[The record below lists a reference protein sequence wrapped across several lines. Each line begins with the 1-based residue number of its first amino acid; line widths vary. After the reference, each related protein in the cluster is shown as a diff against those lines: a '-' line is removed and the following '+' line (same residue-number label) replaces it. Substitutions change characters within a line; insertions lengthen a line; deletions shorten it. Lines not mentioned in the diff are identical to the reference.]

1 MRDLAP
7 EEIVQVTGGMPQTPV
22 PAQGQPGVH
31 RFPQAPM
38 PLPATHH
45 ANPVGATLGCAT
57 LAGGAAL
64 MALPLWEV
72 GGPAI
77 AFDVTNLGCHLA
89 FSN

>member
-1 MRDLAP
+1 
-7 EEIVQVTGGMPQTPV
+7 
-22 PAQGQPGVH
+22 
-31 RFPQAPM
+31 M

-77 AFDVTNLGCHLA
+77 AFDVTNLACHLA